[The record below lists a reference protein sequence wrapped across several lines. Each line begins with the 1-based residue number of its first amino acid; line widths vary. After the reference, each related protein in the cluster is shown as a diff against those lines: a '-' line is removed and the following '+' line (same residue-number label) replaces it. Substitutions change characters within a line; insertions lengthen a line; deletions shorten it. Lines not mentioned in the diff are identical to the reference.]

1 MGFGQLFNKIILNLR
16 IVGRDNVP
24 AGITCGFRQEQ
35 APAGITCD
43 FRQEQAPALQHWVLL
58 YIARVSS
65 GTMWASSPTDF
76 SVQSINKIILD
87 IFPEGIFGFIAAAVG
102 KAEQGTAIIQNQ
114 ICLKIYLVVLQDTYR
129 TLPKIFQ
136 NTGGSKPPPYDV
148 GCLLFMA
155 IVSYGM
161 MWASSPTSVMDN
173 YNKNIILNFTYCR
186 GDSRIAR
193 LSIGKKREIRR
204 SLFYY
209 KLIYTISLDYFTLY
223 LPKSGAL

>member
-1 MGFGQLFNKIILNLR
+1 MGFGQLFNKIILNL
-16 IVGRDNVP
+16 
-24 AGITCGFRQEQ
+24 
-35 APAGITCD
+35 
-43 FRQEQAPALQHWVLL
+43 L
-58 YIARVSS
+58 
-65 GTMWASSPTDF
+65 
-76 SVQSINKIILD
+76 
-87 IFPEGIFGFIAAAVG
+87 PEGIFGFIAAAVG

-114 ICLKIYLVVLQDTYR
+114 ICLKIYLVVLQDTGK
-129 TLPKIFQ
+129 TLPKTFRNI
-136 NTGGSKPPPYDV
+136 GRSKPPPYDV

-186 GDSRIAR
+186 GNSRIAR
-193 LSIGKKREIRR
+193 LSICKKREIRR

-223 LPKSGAL
+223 LPKSLAL